1 MWRTSIW
8 VLGGALAPL
17 VYLIAVVLGGVL
29 TPGYS
34 HLAGPV
40 SALIM
45 TGAPAAAVLIPLF
58 ALYNALLMAF
68 AFTMREAL
76 RDRGVHVSLIGPIAL
91 AVVALAGV
99 LMLLYPM
106 DPLGV
111 PLTESGRLHV
121 WFAGLAAFF
130 SMVAVLFTAAALR
143 RHPDWQGLAWYSY
156 ASFVVIAVAGMWAA
170 TTASDLSPLMGLA
183 ERVVIAAFLQWL
195 LVIAVT
201 LARPAPATSS

>member
-1 MWRTSIW
+1 MRMSRAIRKIRASSWRWRSSPSSPARSRSSASIRRRHSARGWARPLVVEPPMWRTSIW

-29 TPGYS
+29 TRGYS
-34 HLAGPV
+34 PLAGPV

-68 AFTMREAL
+68 AFTTREAL

-106 DPLGV
+106 DPLGI

-130 SMVAVLFTAAALR
+130 SMV
-143 RHPDWQGLAWYSY
+143 
-156 ASFVVIAVAGMWAA
+156 
-170 TTASDLSPLMGLA
+170 
-183 ERVVIAAFLQWL
+183 
-195 LVIAVT
+195 
-201 LARPAPATSS
+201 